1 MRKKGFTL
9 IEVLGVITILA
20 LISTII
26 IIVSDSANKKTKE
39 TLSEVQMQNIK
50 SAASM
55 WRTDNIELI
64 PEDDYYVI
72 TLKTLIDGGYIKD
85 VKDIKTNENYDEN
98 LRIGIK
104 MNEIILNY
112 Q

>member
-1 MRKKGFTL
+1 
-9 IEVLGVITILA
+9 
-20 LISTII
+20 
-26 IIVSDSANKKTKE
+26 
-39 TLSEVQMQNIK
+39 MQNIK